1 MRGTGIE
8 TIRYIIAALAL
19 GLIAVWGSENFF
31 WSAPPPDLTIEAWLG
46 TWAAY
51 AAAAAVA
58 LSAVGLTRV
67 AGLRAGFLGGALL
80 GFVVEGVVVDEMYAA
95 FPFQLVW
102 TPLAW
107 HALITGVCVFGLGR
121 AAAHWRLWRHLLAL
135 AGLGLFGAV
144 FASFWPAE
152 RAAMPPGDVV
162 FLYLAGAGF
171 VVPLGQIVLDRIG
184 PVPRPPLAVG
194 LIAPGLALALWL
206 AKSLATPSLPRLA
219 FPVMV
224 GLTLW
229 AMWRSGAAERSERAD
244 FGPRGRIWRHL
255 LFPIAP
261 AITTFVAV
269 PVWESTG
276 ALPGNVA
283 VAAVTV
289 PLSLGWWLWL
299 IWRGARR
306 GARRE
311 ARRETRRGRGPRTS

>member
-67 AGLRAGFLGGALL
+67 AGLRAVFLGGALL

-206 AKSLATPSLPRLA
+206 AKSLATPSLPRTTRIVLVTRVSRA
-219 FPVMV
+219 SRRNV
-224 GLTLW
+224 
-229 AMWRSGAAERSERAD
+229 RSACV
-244 FGPRGRIWRHL
+244 I
-255 LFPIAP
+255 
-261 AITTFVAV
+261 V
-269 PVWESTG
+269 
-276 ALPGNVA
+276 
-283 VAAVTV
+283 
-289 PLSLGWWLWL
+289 
-299 IWRGARR
+299 
-306 GARRE
+306 
-311 ARRETRRGRGPRTS
+311 